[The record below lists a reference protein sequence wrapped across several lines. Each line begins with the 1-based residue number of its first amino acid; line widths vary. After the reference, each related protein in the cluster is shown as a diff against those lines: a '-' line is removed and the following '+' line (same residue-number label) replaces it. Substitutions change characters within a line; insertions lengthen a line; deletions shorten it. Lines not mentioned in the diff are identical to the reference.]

1 LQEKWRKEK
10 EKTPAKG
17 KASIVPAASLTYALH
32 RYKIVAESWEDTRL
46 QEKWRKEK
54 KKTLAEGKAS
64 LAPPTSLTY
73 ALRGYKIVAESQQDA
88 KLLQTAR
95 GCGETKVE
103 GWRV

>member
-73 ALRGYKIVAESQQDA
+73 ALYVGI
-88 KLLQTAR
+88 KLSLRANRMLNCSKQ
-95 GCGETKVE
+95 
-103 GWRV
+103 